1 MSGPT
6 SSEGGTRIGQA
17 ARDCRARRYCSYFRV
32 EANVSAATPEKTLI
46 SLLRRGLDA
55 NDAAR
60 TTATGDTS
68 STPQQPDSPT
78 RED

>member
-1 MSGPT
+1 
-6 SSEGGTRIGQA
+6 
-17 ARDCRARRYCSYFRV
+17 V